1 MIPYTLVLE
10 PGLVIYSVYNGYW
23 YWGRPSPA
31 QLRADLRAVTE
42 KVRPDWDI
50 TAPGQ
55 RDAWE
60 RGDKSVFWPYG
71 LSLREVFAAD
81 ASEG

>member
-1 MIPYTLVLE
+1 MRIP
-10 PGLVIYSVYNGYW
+10 PFPIS
-23 YWGRPSPA
+23 RQDRICP
-31 QLRADLRAVTE
+31 
-42 KVRPDWDI
+42 RPDWDI

-60 RGDKSVFWPYG
+60 RGDKSAFWPYG

-81 ASEG
+81 PSEG